1 MVDALI
7 GAEAGIVAIWCTIPL
22 EKMQQKSATERDEH
36 GKPKPYLRIAG
47 EILREKG
54 ITAFWNGIDVLT
66 VSVFFEKGKHAV
78 MRLYHRHSAHHK
90 TGFVHRHVFRLLLGN
105 HEGGESNEPILQS
118 DVRLRCR
125 AVPGAIRIPD

>member
-66 VSVFFEKGKHAV
+66 VSVFFEKGESAV
-78 MRLYHRHSAHHK
+78 MQLSA
-90 TGFVHRHVFRLLLGN
+90 VAPPLIDEVAVCRHVLRLLLGN
-105 HEGGESNEPILQS
+105 YEGGESN
-118 DVRLRCR
+118 
-125 AVPGAIRIPD
+125 